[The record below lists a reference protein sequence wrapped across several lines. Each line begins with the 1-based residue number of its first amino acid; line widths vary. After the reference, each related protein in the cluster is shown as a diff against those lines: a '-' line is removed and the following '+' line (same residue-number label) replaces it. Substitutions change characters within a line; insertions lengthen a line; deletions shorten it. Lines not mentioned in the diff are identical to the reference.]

1 MISYLKLKRKSKI
14 VVISPHLDDEVL
26 GLGGTISKLS
36 KEGHEIYV
44 IFAAYRKYNN
54 RINKK
59 KIDLDKKKARKAK
72 KILGYKKAI
81 FLNLE
86 DEALHMNFDI
96 LLSKL
101 EKEINKIKPSHLFC
115 CFSEDNNQDHRTV
128 YDVAR
133 IIFRWTSGIENVYLY
148 ETPSSTE
155 MSPSYQSN
163 LFVPN
168 LYIDIGNSINNK
180 VSALRCYDNELKK
193 FPHARSIDG
202 IKTYAKFRGMSCGLD
217 YAEAFMLLRYIIR

>member
-1 MISYLKLKRKSKI
+1 MEKNSRI

-26 GLGGTISKLS
+26 GLGGSISKLA
-36 KEGHEIYV
+36 KEGHEVFV
-44 IFAAYRKYNN
+44 IFAAYRKYKNK
-54 RINKK
+54 INKK
-59 KIDLDKKKARKAK
+59 RIELDQKKAIKAQ

-86 DEALHMNFDI
+86 DEALHSNFNI

-101 EKEINKIKPSHLFC
+101 EREIGKINPSHLFC
-115 CFSEDNNQDHRTV
+115 CFSQDNNQDHRTI
-128 YDVAR
+128 YNVAR

-168 LYIDIGNSINNK
+168 LFIDISNHIDK
-180 VSALRCYDNELKK
+180 KISALKCYDNELKI
-193 FPHARSIDG
+193 FPHARSVEG
-202 IKTYAKFRGMSCGLD
+202 VKTYAKFRGMSCGLKN
-217 YAEAFMLLRYIIR
+217 AEAFMVLRSTIK